1 MLRGALYLRISK
13 DVEGS
18 GLGVE
23 RQETECRRL
32 AASLAVDVV
41 TVCSDNDTSAYTG
54 KKRPGFDALVEGMQ
68 ARAFDVVL
76 CWHPDRLTRHPKEL
90 EKLIDLLEQTGVIVH
105 TVSAGTYDL
114 ATPTGRHMARIV
126 GATARYESEQ
136 KAARLRS
143 KFDQMASAGAAPQG
157 KPPYGFTRVDKGYVV
172 EPGEAAYVCW
182 MADRILEGWSLLSI
196 SREMARRGVPTRE
209 GGAWHHARVRAIL
222 INPAVAG
229 LRIHRRQVVG
239 EGEWVPVLDRDR
251 WELVCGVL
259 ADPQRKR
266 RRPAEVYPLSGL
278 LFNASGDRLRGQR
291 KYGRSDKDDR
301 RTYTTLPGARPFVR
315 VDADRLEDIVY
326 AVTLQKF
333 DGADLSVK
341 PREVPASETAGIEA
355 ELDELARL
363 RGEGVISLRE
373 WLKAREPLE
382 KRLADAKRKHP
393 TQHVAP
399 DMNLDPGV
407 LRAEWPSMSPKRK
420 RKYVDMI
427 LVRVI
432 VHPAANGR
440 WTPVEDRLELVFR

>member
-32 AASLAVDVV
+32 AGTLGVDVV
-41 TVCSDNDTSAYTG
+41 VVCSDNDTSAYTG
-54 KKRPGFDALVEGMQ
+54 KRRPGFDALVEGMR

-143 KFDQMASAGAAPQG
+143 KFDQMAGAGDAPGG
-157 KPPYGFTRVDKGYVV
+157 KPPFGFVRVDKGYVV
-172 EPGEAAYVCW
+172 EPAEAAYVCW
-182 MADRILEGWSLLSI
+182 MADRILEGWSLLAVSK
-196 SREMARRGVPTRE
+196 EMAKRQVPTRE

-222 INPAVAG
+222 VNPALAG

-239 EGEWVPVLDRDR
+239 EGGWIPVLDRDR

-266 RRPAEVYPLSGL
+266 RRPAQVYPLSGL

-291 KYGRSDKDDR
+291 KYEAKGDR
-301 RTYTTLPGARPFVR
+301 RTYVTLPHARPFVR
-315 VDADRLEDIVY
+315 VDADELEAIVY
-326 AVTLQKF
+326 AMTLQKF
-333 DGADLSVK
+333 DGADLTVK
-341 PREVPASETAGIEA
+341 PWGVPVSETAGIEA

-382 KRLADAKRKHP
+382 GRLADAKRKHP
-393 TQHVAP
+393 TQFVVP
-399 DMNLDPGV
+399 ETNLDPVV

-427 LVRVI
+427 LVRVV
-432 VHPAANGR
+432 VHQATSGR
-440 WTPVEDRLELVFR
+440 WTPIEDRLEPVFR